1 MNASPTELSVA
12 FAAGLAGVASPCM
25 LPLVPGYLSFVSG
38 VSATDLADR
47 RRQVATSAGAFVLG
61 FGAVFTAAGA
71 GAGLLGAQFVSHRR
85 GLELVG
91 GVLVVTFGLIL
102 LLPAGGRLLWIRQ
115 PVGRRPRSHLGALL
129 TGSAFAVGWSPCLT
143 PTLGSILTIAGAA
156 GHAAQGALLLAAYSL
171 GMGIPIILAG
181 LFFTIPDRQ
190 PAHPA
195 PSGRHHPGRR
205 GGVSCSPASSS
216 PPRRLE
222 EITARLAQ

>member
-1 MNASPTELSVA
+1 
-12 FAAGLAGVASPCM
+12 M

-91 GVLVVTFGLIL
+91 GIWWSPSGSSSCCRPAAAAVDP
-102 LLPAGGRLLWIRQ
+102 PAGREALAATSERCHRERLCGRL
-115 PVGRRPRSHLGALL
+115 VA
-129 TGSAFAVGWSPCLT
+129 CLT

-181 LFFTIPDRQ
+181 LFFTEFLTASRPIR
-190 PAHPA
+190 
-195 PSGRHHPGRR
+195 RHLDVITQIA
-205 GGVSCSPASSS
+205 GVVLVFTGILLATG
-216 PPRRLE
+216 RLE